1 MDRNL
6 FFNETAADGFSIS
19 LCGYSASVSKVFSF
33 AAPELDF
40 GELFSVSARLHS
52 EWLIVRERIDHF
64 SVSITGLICGYVR
77 NTVRSV
83 LLRCAKRMPTFRRL
97 RIMRLSFCGFRL

>member
-6 FFNETAADGFSIS
+6 FFNETAGNGYSIS
-19 LCGYSASVSKVFSF
+19 LCGFSASVSKVFSF

-40 GELFSVSARLHS
+40 GEFFSISARLHS
-52 EWLIVRERIDHF
+52 EWVIVRERIDHF

-77 NTVRSV
+77 RTVRSV
-83 LLRCAKRMPTFRRL
+83 MLSCAKRTPNFRRL
-97 RIMRLSFCGFRL
+97 RIMRLSFSGFRL